1 MSVALPDNLANGK
14 NVDKETWFHVGSLYL
29 VSLTH
34 THNLN
39 RIAAPVARQLWISHV
54 VRSD

>member
-1 MSVALPDNLANGK
+1 MSVALPDDLVNGK
-14 NVDKETWFHVGSLYL
+14 NVDKEIWFHVGSLYL

-34 THNLN
+34 THN